1 MTVAPG
7 PKFAAPLGGR
17 RGRADWWEP
26 RETGFRRSDS
36 TLNWSPPPP
45 QCGGSLGGGRS
56 RLHFCCSSRAGS
68 SVPQSPSCGRTRW
81 LPRSYPTGMQLAR
94 DMDNTPKT
102 KGVLEHEAHFQERGA
117 ALGVWEGVTI
127 SIGVVR
133 RSEKKFEQA
142 WKEVS
147 LVGEGHSRKKEACSG
162 PSKKSNVSR
171 GGS

>member
-1 MTVAPG
+1 
-7 PKFAAPLGGR
+7 
-17 RGRADWWEP
+17 
-26 RETGFRRSDS
+26 
-36 TLNWSPPPP
+36 
-45 QCGGSLGGGRS
+45 
-56 RLHFCCSSRAGS
+56 
-68 SVPQSPSCGRTRW
+68 
-81 LPRSYPTGMQLAR
+81 MQLAR

-147 LVGEGHSRKKEACSG
+147 LVGEEHSRKKEACSG